1 MDIGPTAIEA
11 TFYKSVVGRQ
21 QMTRDCDLMTHVVN
35 HGDAPAEVRIVIGHE
50 AFGCVQSFTLP
61 PGGSR
66 APLDGDH
73 PIPVY
78 ALQFRDIWI
87 EADMPVTVVCALLEP
102 EVRRIRGP
110 IVVGRWVVERSE
122 IRLAEP

>member
-1 MDIGPTAIEA
+1 MI
-11 TFYKSVVGRQ
+11 
-21 QMTRDCDLMTHVVN
+21 RDCDLITHLVN
-35 HGDAPAEVRIVIGHE
+35 HGDAPAEVKIVIGHD
-50 AFGCVQSFTLP
+50 CVQTFTLP

-78 ALQFRDIWI
+78 AMQFRDIWI
-87 EADMPVTVVCALLEP
+87 ECDRPVTVVCALLEP

-110 IVVGRWVVERSE
+110 IAVGRWVVERSE
-122 IRLAEP
+122 IRKLAEA